1 MLPPRSLLL
10 QMPCRVFI
18 SYLLINDGS
27 KLIRHGL
34 DELLV
39 LDAGLVVCKWKGEWL

>member
-10 QMPCRVFI
+10 QMMPSCVFI

-39 LDAGLVVCKWKGEWL
+39 LDAGLVACKWEGG